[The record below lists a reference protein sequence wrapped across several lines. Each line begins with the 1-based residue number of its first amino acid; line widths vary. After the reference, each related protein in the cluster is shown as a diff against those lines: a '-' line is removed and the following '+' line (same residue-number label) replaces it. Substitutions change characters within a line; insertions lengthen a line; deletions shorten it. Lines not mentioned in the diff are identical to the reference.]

1 MSNQALERE
10 KVIMAAIMGA
20 SANPNWMTNDR
31 VEALTGGHG
40 MLNMSM
46 I

>member
-20 SANPNWMTNDR
+20 SANAIIERSGFEGR
-31 VEALTGGHG
+31 VMKPAPLGLQGY
-40 MLNMSM
+40 M
-46 I
+46 